1 VKVSDYVVNQYEHHR
16 KTEGPVSA
24 WQKAREDFITNNPG
38 SAKDVEQSW
47 KSASGNA
54 LEKIVLKE
62 ISKQIEQIQKQ
73 QQQSEACTGLKVYP
87 WNQLPAEIRRGI
99 LSEQVWKPGT
109 VEHVSVES
117 KVDIVVVKQ
126 STEERIERVVAV
138 YSSKVSVAERYQQD
152 LFWVERFRER
162 RIRFCFATIDE
173 SFVEYATNPPKQ
185 LQNQED
191 SAKKNIMLASA
202 LYDRIYLFTDQPIL
216 NETRVLRTVAEIG
229 QDLLRWCDEL

>member
-1 VKVSDYVVNQYEHHR
+1 MYPCQPATGYSSYVSSAVKVSDYVVNQYEHHR

-38 SAKDVEQSW
+38 SAKDV
-47 KSASGNA
+47 
-54 LEKIVLKE
+54 KE